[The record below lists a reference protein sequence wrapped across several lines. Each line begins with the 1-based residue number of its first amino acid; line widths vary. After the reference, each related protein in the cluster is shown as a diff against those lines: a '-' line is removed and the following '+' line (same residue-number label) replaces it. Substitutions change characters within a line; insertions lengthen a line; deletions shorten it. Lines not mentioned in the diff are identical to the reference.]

1 MFPIYANTADA
12 ATNTQSFT
20 SDGGE
25 FIAFYR
31 AAEAPTLPVTT
42 GITFVDYVGGN
53 GAQGVQGRFLIRIFR
68 RFATTATNPTGGSY
82 DADTGVLTPPADWFL
97 DAGDATGTDTLYVSD
112 TTIDP
117 AVMITGTTIPIWTGT
132 VQAGGT
138 GPEGPAGTVPL
149 VTSLTGIANATQ
161 GVILT
166 TADTTTSPGTTFAPG
181 YYYRT
186 TAGGTW
192 IKDDTDT
199 NTGVM
204 TVSGDNR
211 DTGDTTTQPVSY
223 THLTLPTNR
232 EV

>member
-1 MFPIYANTADA
+1 MLR
-12 ATNTQSFT
+12 S
-20 SDGGE
+20 
-25 FIAFYR
+25 
-31 AAEAPTLPVTT
+31 L
-42 GITFVDYVGGN
+42 VGSEMCIRD
-53 GAQGVQGRFLIRIFR
+53 RFLIRIFR

-149 VTSLTGIANATQ
+149 VTTLTGIANATQ

-199 NTGVM
+199 IYTDAMARAAVNAR
-204 TVSGDNR
+204 VSGNNLCSMM
-211 DTGDTTTQPVSY
+211 QQVQSSHSPVSY
-223 THLTLPTNR
+223 THLTLPTILR
-232 EV
+232 V